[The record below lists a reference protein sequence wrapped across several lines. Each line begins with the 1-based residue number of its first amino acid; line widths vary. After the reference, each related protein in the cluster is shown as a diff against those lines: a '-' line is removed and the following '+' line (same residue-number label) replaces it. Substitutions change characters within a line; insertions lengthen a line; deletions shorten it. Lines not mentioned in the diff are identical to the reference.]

1 MSEFM
6 EIIKNRRSIRKFED
20 TAISPSELDTLL
32 EAARWAPSW
41 ANTQCWEIVVVR
53 DESVKRALQDALPEG
68 NPGRTSVMAAPMLL
82 VVCGRRKQSG
92 YYKGNVCTK
101 FGDWF
106 LFDLGIMTQNIALAA
121 HAIGLGTV
129 VLGLF
134 DHDKARQ
141 IVNAPE
147 DCEVVA
153 ILPIGRPAKTPP
165 APPRREQSAFVHHE
179 HF

>member
-1 MSEFM
+1 MSDFM
-6 EIIKNRRSIRKFED
+6 DIIKTRRSIRKFEA

-53 DESVKRALQDALPEG
+53 DESVKRALQDTLPEG

-82 VVCGRRKQSG
+82 VVCGRLKDSG

-141 IVNAPE
+141 ILNAPE

-165 APPRREQSAFVHHE
+165 APPRRELNDFVHHE
-179 HF
+179 KF